1 MILYTLAHTQFSSSK
16 KLQLLPTLLGMTSIN
31 HENKHFLLQRKE
43 YCTLICKESS
53 ADLQRFHWL
62 VKQESKTA
70 SFRNHYQSNRID
82 SCGPHPQLRSPKYG
96 KKKKKYLQ
104 RRSNCIRCPYAAREH
119 RRIFPWCILPHAATR
134 WQEPE
139 CAQVTGR
146 ARTIM
151 TKRFG
156 CKGHT
161 SPKL

>member
-1 MILYTLAHTQFSSSK
+1 MISYTLAHTQFSSSK

-96 KKKKKYLQ
+96 KKKNICKEEAIAFGAPMLRASIGEFSRGAYFRMPLLDGKS
-104 RRSNCIRCPYAAREH
+104 RSVH
-119 RRIFPWCILPHAATR
+119 RSPA
-134 WQEPE
+134 EP
-139 CAQVTGR
+139 G
-146 ARTIM
+146 
-151 TKRFG
+151 
-156 CKGHT
+156 
-161 SPKL
+161 PL